1 MHLLGMQV
9 SSGTGL
15 PDVVA
20 VNNQPC
26 AIVTAA
32 LPPAAPPQASRTES
46 ASSLTTRDGEII
58 GVDGNPLMLWGI
70 NWFGFE
76 DGTTMLDGLWAG
88 MISFPVSQG
97 DNATGAEHSCLLC
110 LPHHGPCRLQ
120 LLLIEFLS
128 LHPPT

>member
-1 MHLLGMQV
+1 VHCLTLQV
-9 SSGTGL
+9 SNGTGL

-26 AIVTAA
+26 TIQTAA
-32 LPPAAPPQASRTES
+32 LPPPAPPQASHTES

-76 DGTTMLDGLWAG
+76 DGTTMVDGLWAG
-88 MISFPVSQG
+88 MICIPVWQG
-97 DNATGAEHSCLLC
+97 KNAAGAGASCLC
-110 LPHHGPCRLQ
+110 DASSHARG
-120 LLLIEFLS
+120 
-128 LHPPT
+128 